1 MHVRLVVFPSDD
13 GLNVV
18 IWGKWA
24 QGSMRVRHFDTRA
37 STITTLQDLGLITP
51 ENALT
56 LECFTFEDSCP
67 LFSAEVDDR
76 LLTEHGFGA
85 PKV

>member
-24 QGSMRVRHFDTRA
+24 QGSTRVRHFDTRA
-37 STITTLQDLGLITP
+37 SMIATLQDLGLITAQ
-51 ENALT
+51 NALS
-56 LECFTFEDSCP
+56 LENFTFEDSCP

-76 LLTEHGFGA
+76 LLAEHGFEL
-85 PKV
+85 PPN

>member
-24 QGSMRVRHFDTRA
+24 QGSTRVRHFDTRA
-37 STITTLQDLGLITP
+37 SMIATLQDLGLITP
-51 ENALT
+51 ESALS
-56 LECFTFEDSCP
+56 LEGFTFEDSCP

-76 LLTEHGFGA
+76 LLAKHGFGA
-85 PKV
+85 PEA